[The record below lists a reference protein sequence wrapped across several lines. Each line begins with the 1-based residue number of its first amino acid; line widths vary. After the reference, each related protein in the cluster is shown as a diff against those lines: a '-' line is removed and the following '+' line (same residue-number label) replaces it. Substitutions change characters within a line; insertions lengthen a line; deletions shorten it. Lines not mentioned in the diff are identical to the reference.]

1 MKRKTA
7 IILSIASAALVLL
20 VLLAIKRKGKNME
33 KNATIDNGRKT
44 AAGLVNYAKAQLGR
58 PYWWGTSGQ
67 ISTETLLNSLKKLYP
82 DTYAKPMYANAPQ
95 QLGVKVH
102 DCMGLI
108 EGYFWSDNA
117 DAPAKYNS
125 NGFTDTTADRLLA
138 SAPDKGAISTIP
150 EIPGISVH
158 MKGHVGIYE
167 GKGNVIEARGH
178 QYGVVRTRLKDRP
191 WTHWARI
198 PQLEY

>member
-1 MKRKTA
+1 MTRNRIIIITA
-7 IILSIASAALVLL
+7 SLAALLLL
-20 VLLAIKRKGKNME
+20 VLLWLKRKGDNKME
-33 KNATIDNGRKT
+33 AKNATDNRKT
-44 AAGLVNYAKAQLGR
+44 AAGLVRYAQAQLGR

-67 ISTETLLNSLKKLYP
+67 ISTETLLNGLKKLYP

-138 SAPDKGAISTIP
+138 SATDKGAIATIP